1 MIPIDAIGERI
12 LSAVVVCHAIPQLFD
27 LLECVESRLS
37 VHLVRIAVD
46 EWTISNM
53 ALHLLFAVLISNA
66 PRLNSTAHDDIDRV
80 FDLILDEITKI
91 EENEA
96 DDFNYTRLI
105 FFILLLIIIIL
116 IKTRLYRYLLCC
128 KNCRKKAMTIEP
140 KTKESPPTS
149 PTTAAPTEPPIV
161 KLEFSKKNI
170 SDDISVVDDKG
181 REPAIKLIN
190 FKSIVDT
197 D

>member
-1 MIPIDAIGERI
+1 
-12 LSAVVVCHAIPQLFD
+12 
-27 LLECVESRLS
+27 
-37 VHLVRIAVD
+37 
-46 EWTISNM
+46 M

-128 KNCRKKAMTIEP
+128 KNRRKKAITIVP
-140 KTKESPPTS
+140 KTKESPPIS
-149 PTTAAPTEPPIV
+149 PTTATPTQPPNAN
-161 KLEFSKKNI
+161 LEFSKKNI
-170 SDDISVVDDKG
+170 VDATVVDEKS
-181 REPAIKLIN
+181 REPAIKLIK

-197 D
+197 IND